1 MPLTVD
7 RFLESFGTTLG
18 LTLRAGNGG
27 LSRRILSHR
36 VQKSGLAITG
46 EVDSVHEGRIQVLG
60 ETELSWFHRQPP
72 ERRKDLAE
80 RFFTRPMAAAVVDG
94 GLPVP
99 AEFQPAAEAH
109 RVPLFTSFLST
120 AVFIVEAVR
129 CLEQHFAERT
139 TLHGVLVEIIGVGVV
154 LQGKS
159 GIGKSESALDLVLR
173 GHRLV
178 ADDVIHVEKRGPET
192 LLGRGDELTAHH
204 MEIRGLGILNLRELF
219 GPQAVTPAK
228 KLELIIRVEEWEPT
242 KEYDRL
248 GLEDRTTAI
257 LGVEVPFLVLPVSP
271 GRNLSTI
278 IEVAVRNQLLKRQGI
293 HSARVLASRQGFLAG
308 GGEEGP

>member
-1 MPLTVD
+1 MALTVAT
-7 RFLESFGTTLG
+7 FLRVFGTSLG
-18 LTLRAGNGG
+18 LVLRVGEEG
-27 LSRRILSHR
+27 LSREILSPR

-46 EVDSVHEGRIQVLG
+46 EVDSVHEGRIQLLG

-72 ERRKDLAE
+72 PRREELAE

-99 AEFQPAAEAH
+99 DSFLAVAAAH
-109 RVPLFTSFLST
+109 KVPLFTSFLST
-120 AVFIVEAVR
+120 AVFIDEAVR

-139 TLHGVLVEIIGVGVV
+139 TLHGVLVEVLGVGVV

-178 ADDVIHVEKRGPET
+178 ADDLIHVEKRGPET
-192 LLGRGDELTAHH
+192 LLGCGDPLTAHH
-204 MEIRGLGILNLRELF
+204 MEIRGLGILNLRDLF
-219 GPQAVTPAK
+219 GPQAITPCK
-228 KLELIIRVEEWEPT
+228 KLELVIHVEEWDPG

-248 GLEDRTTAI
+248 GLDERSTVI
-257 LGVEVPFLVLPVSP
+257 LGVEVPSLVVPVSP

-278 IEVAVRNQLLKRQGI
+278 IEVAVRNHLLKLQGI
-293 HSARVLASRQGFLAG
+293 HSARQLAARQAIKA
-308 GGEEGP
+308 GGEEA

>member
-1 MPLTVD
+1 MALTVGE
-7 RFLESFGTTLG
+7 FLRSFGTTLG
-18 LTLRAGNGG
+18 LSLRAGEGG
-27 LSRRILSHR
+27 LGREILSPR

-60 ETELSWFHRQPP
+60 ETELAWFHRQPP
-72 ERRKDLAE
+72 PRRRELAQ
-80 RFFTRPMAAAVVDG
+80 RFFSRPMAAAVVDG

-99 AEFQPAAEAH
+99 EAFLSAAAEQG
-109 RVPLFTSFLST
+109 VPLLTSFLST
-120 AVFIVEAVR
+120 AVFIEEAVR
-129 CLEQHFAERT
+129 RLEQRFSERA
-139 TLHGVLVEIIGVGVV
+139 TLHGVLVEVLGVGVA

-204 MEIRGLGILNLRELF
+204 MEIRGLGILNVRDLF
-219 GPQAVTPAK
+219 GPQAVTPCK
-228 KLELIIRVEEWEPT
+228 KVELVIHVEEWDPSR
-242 KEYDRL
+242 EYDRL
-248 GLEDRTTAI
+248 GLEDRTAVI
-257 LGVEVPFLVLPVSP
+257 LGVEVPCLHVPVSP

-278 IEVAVRNQLLKRQGI
+278 IEVAVRNHLLKLQGI
-293 HSARVLASRQGFLAG
+293 HSARELSERQARLAR
-308 GGEEGP
+308 GEEGA